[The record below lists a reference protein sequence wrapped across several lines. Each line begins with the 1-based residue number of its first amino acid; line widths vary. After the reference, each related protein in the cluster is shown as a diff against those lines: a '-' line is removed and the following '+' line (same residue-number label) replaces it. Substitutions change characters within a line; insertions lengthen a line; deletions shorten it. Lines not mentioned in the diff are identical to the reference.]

1 MRSRKNFKIL
11 PENVD
16 NKLSTNRNKRKI
28 GYAIKMKSYARTRH
42 TTTIHKESRRLSF
55 PPHNHLYL
63 STSTRFPDN
72 IASTNTRQT
81 HGRQYISATG
91 TAHTWLWALPAAFN
105 QWEAPERWVHTSIH
119 THKHNAHITQ
129 RWQNEQS
136 SDKVKNGIK
145 KKLVY
150 DKITNT
156 GDAQKKKNPTG
167 KEWGNAIVMRNGKK
181 TQTNKRAHTFHWYL
195 PCGRL
200 SKCQKLCWCVIWRI
214 LHH

>member
-1 MRSRKNFKIL
+1 MYALFFAHYNQTMRSRKNFKIL

-81 HGRQYISATG
+81 QEQHTPDYRRYRLLLISEKHPNVECT
-91 TAHTWLWALPAAFN
+91 LPY
-105 QWEAPERWVHTSIH
+105 
-119 THKHNAHITQ
+119 TH
-129 RWQNEQS
+129 
-136 SDKVKNGIK
+136 
-145 KKLVY
+145 
-150 DKITNT
+150 TNT
-156 GDAQKKKNPTG
+156 THISHSVG
-167 KEWGNAIVMRNGKK
+167 KMN
-181 TQTNKRAHTFHWYL
+181 RA
-195 PCGRL
+195 
-200 SKCQKLCWCVIWRI
+200 RI
-214 LHH
+214 K